1 MPVKEPA
8 KEAVPSQPTA
18 PAEGGDTR
26 TDACDTP
33 APGLTW
39 APQPTALE
47 TQKLTKHYPVP
58 KQKAKR
64 IAVDN
69 LDLSVSC
76 GEIFGFLGPNGA
88 GKTTTIKMLLGF
100 TRPTSG
106 TASLF
111 GHPIDDD
118 SARAFVG
125 YVPEQ
130 PYFPKFLTVQEV
142 VRAHAS
148 LSGVPFAQM
157 KQRTEASLN
166 SVRMYEHRYTP
177 LSKLSKGMTQRVGL
191 ATALIGD
198 PKLLILDEP
207 SSGLD
212 PVGRKELRDLLQEL
226 KDEGKTIFLSSH
238 LLSEM
243 ESMCDRVGILSQG
256 KLVACGKPAEIVQS
270 HDEVAV
276 NIEMKTQDRALKEQ
290 VAEWGGRI
298 VKSAE
303 PNVQRV
309 FVPSAQIY
317 RLVNLLEQRCLSMIS
332 VTPQRETLED
342 AFLRLVGEDQAQ

>member
-1 MPVKEPA
+1 MPVREPA
-8 KEAVPSQPTA
+8 KEAAPRPPRSRKEDGSAHAETPETPIPS
-18 PAEGGDTR
+18 
-26 TDACDTP
+26 
-33 APGLTW
+33 LTW
-39 APQPTALE
+39 ASQVTALE

-69 LDLSVSC
+69 LDLSVPV

-111 GHPIDDD
+111 GCAIDDD
-118 SARAFVG
+118 SARASVG

-142 VRAHAS
+142 VRAHGS
-148 LSGVPFAQM
+148 LSGVPVAQM
-157 KQRTEASLN
+157 KDRAEACLN
-166 SVRMYEHRYTP
+166 MVRMYEHRYTP

-212 PVGRKELRDLLQEL
+212 PVGRKELRDLLQDL
-226 KDEGKTIFLSSH
+226 KNEGKTIFLSSH

-243 ESMCDRVGILSQG
+243 EAMCDRVGILAAG
-256 KLVACGKPAEIVQS
+256 KLVACGRPSEIVQAR
-270 HDEVAV
+270 DEVAV
-276 NIEMKTQDRALKEQ
+276 DIEMTKRDDALTREIT
-290 VAEWGGRI
+290 EWKARMEALPEANMHRI
-298 VKSAE
+298 
-303 PNVQRV
+303 
-309 FVPSAQIY
+309 FVPSSQVY
-317 RLVNLLEQRCLSMIS
+317 RLINLLEQRCLRMIS
-332 VTPQRETLED
+332 VVPQRETLED
-342 AFLRLVGEDQAQ
+342 AFLRLVN

>member
-1 MPVKEPA
+1 MPVQEPA
-8 KEAVPSQPTA
+8 KEAAPRQPKARVESGA
-18 PAEGGDTR
+18 PR
-26 TDACDTP
+26 TDAP
-33 APGLTW
+33 EIVAPGLTW
-39 APQPTALE
+39 APQSTALE

-58 KQKAKR
+58 KQTAKR

-69 LDLSVSC
+69 LDLCVPC

-111 GHPIDDD
+111 GYPIDDD
-118 SARAFVG
+118 AARAHVG

-148 LSGVPFAQM
+148 LSGVALSQM
-157 KQRTEASLN
+157 KQRSEACLN
-166 SVRMYEHRYTP
+166 MVRMYEHQYTP

-226 KDEGKTIFLSSH
+226 KSEGKTIFLSSH

-243 ESMCDRVGILSQG
+243 ESMCDRVGVLSAG
-256 KLVACGKPAEIVQS
+256 KLVACGRPAEITQGR
-270 HDEVAV
+270 DEVAV
-276 NIEMKTQDRALKEQ
+276 EIELRIRDKALSEQ

-298 VKSAE
+298 VKGAE
-303 PNVQRV
+303 GHIHRV
-309 FVPSAQIY
+309 FVPSAQVY
-317 RLVNLLEQRCLSMIS
+317 RLVNLLEQRCLNLIS

-342 AFLRLVGEDQAQ
+342 AFLRLVGEEQSR